1 MDADREAF
9 DAQIRENYGRIVYTH
24 KTHEV
29 MADRYDGQQKRIKLW
44 QILLAAGTTI
54 SATGTV
60 FSDAVWVPYFTVL
73 VAVITTFL
81 SGYAKDIDP
90 GTSAQRHRE
99 VAADIWAVREQYL
112 GLITDI
118 QDPSIPLED
127 LRIRRDDLRARQHEI
142 YRTAPHTDRKAYEMA
157 QNRLKNKEDMT
168 FSEKELNTF
177 MPPQLRKAVD

>member
-29 MADRYDGQQKRIKLW
+29 IADRYDGQQKRIKLG
-44 QILLAAGTTI
+44 QIVLAAVTTI

-60 FSDAVWVPYFTVL
+60 FSDEVWVPYFTVV
-73 VAVITTFL
+73 VAAIMTFL

-90 GTSAQRHRE
+90 GSSAQRHRE

-112 GLITDI
+112 GLITDT
-118 QDPSIPLED
+118 QDLNIPLEG
-127 LRIRRDDLRARQHEI
+127 LRSRRDELQAKQHEI
-142 YRTAPHTDRKAYEMA
+142 YRTAPHTDRKAYEKA
-157 QNRLKNKEDMT
+157 QNMLKNKEDMT
-168 FSEKELNTF
+168 FSENELNAF
-177 MPPQLRKAVD
+177 MPPQLRKKAG